1 MTNLP
6 PASKT
11 FEGQVSGGARRAHDE
26 AIRKRPAPPLRT
38 ADAAAPAASATYH
51 APTCALRLARR

>member
-26 AIRKRPAPPLRT
+26 AIRKRPAPWYALLAPLP
-38 ADAAAPAASATYH
+38 AAASARLST
-51 APTCALRLARR
+51 LQLARR